1 MRGPSSRTMKGEVG
15 HGSKA
20 EAQRGLMEIG
30 RNCECTGRV
39 SGWNGAAALL
49 SMDCSINALID
60 DGSL

>member
-1 MRGPSSRTMKGEVG
+1 MKGEVG